1 LRFFTGQE
9 STCLQDTLGQSNKPR
24 VMSVVWK
31 RFSLQTR
38 ILLILVALVL
48 TTLCGGLVTMWYTY
62 RMDNLFAS
70 VIDTAVMGLQAAEE
84 LETALVR
91 QKGLTTY
98 YFLDGNSDWLNQLGQ
113 LNESFNT
120 WLKKARSSAQ
130 TDKER
135 SILNQIES
143 EYIHYV
149 YARDQVIELYQA
161 GKRKAGAD
169 RHWDVRKQF
178 FAIQGLCDQ
187 YKAIEKEQIRQARI
201 ESRAQTKMI
210 NRMTLVALPS
220 VLVLGMLL
228 AYILLN
234 QILKPIRILSTE
246 AGEVDIDSPLP
257 REITALRQRLHS
269 LIENVDQTQSELQ
282 QSREHLLQAEKL
294 AMVGKLAAG
303 VAHTIRNPLTSV
315 NMRLFSLERSLKLSQ
330 TQREDFEV
338 IAEEVGHIDTIV
350 QNFLEFARP
359 PKLKIQ
365 SISPSEA
372 VDMALQLLRHRLES
386 YGVRVELDRQNRL
399 PKIEADPEQLKEVLI
414 NLLVNAC
421 EAMGEGGSIVIR
433 EEEDVAEPL
442 GRVVVIRVQDNG
454 PGMPKSVRDKVFQPF
469 FSTKEE
475 GTGLGLSIAYRIVEE
490 HGGWL
495 SLKSREGGGT
505 TFTITLPCREDAV

>member
-1 LRFFTGQE
+1 
-9 STCLQDTLGQSNKPR
+9 
-24 VMSVVWK
+24 M
-31 RFSLQTR
+31 
-38 ILLILVALVL
+38 ILAALVL
-48 TTLCGGLVTMWYTY
+48 TTLGGGLVTLWHTY
-62 RMDNLFAS
+62 RMGDLFSS
-70 VIDTAVMGLQAAEE
+70 VIDPAVMGLQAAEE

-98 YFLDGNSDWLNQLGQ
+98 YFLDGNPDWLKQLDQ

-120 WLKKARSSAQ
+120 WLKKARNSAQ
-130 TDKER
+130 RDNER
-135 SILNQIES
+135 SILNQLES

-149 YARDQVIELYQA
+149 YARDQVIDLYKA
-161 GKRKAGAD
+161 GKRKAGAE
-169 RHWDVRKQF
+169 RHWEVRKQF

-187 YKAIEKEQIRQARI
+187 YKEIQNEQIMQARI
-201 ESRAQTKMI
+201 ESRAQTRMI
-210 NRMTLVALPS
+210 SRMTLVALPG
-220 VLVLGMLL
+220 VLVLAILL

-234 QILKPIRILSTE
+234 QVLRPIRILSME
-246 AGEVDIDSPLP
+246 ASDVDLKSPLP
-257 REITALRQRLHS
+257 REMTALRQRVQS
-269 LIENVDQTQSELQ
+269 LVENVDQTQSELQ
-282 QSREHLLQAEKL
+282 QSRAHLLQAEKL

-315 NMRLFSLERSLKLSQ
+315 NMRLFSLERSLELSQ

-338 IAEEVGHIDTIV
+338 ISEEVRHIDTIV

-365 SISPSEA
+365 SISPSEV

-386 YGVRVELDRQNRL
+386 YGVTVELDRQRYL

-414 NLLVNAC
+414 NLLVNSC

-433 EEEDVAEPL
+433 EEEGVAEPL
-442 GRVVVIRVQDNG
+442 GRVVVIRVKDNG
-454 PGMPKSVRDKVFQPF
+454 PGIPKSIRPKIFEPF

-475 GTGLGLSIAYRIVEE
+475 GTGLGLSIAHRIIEE

-495 SLKSREGGGT
+495 SLKSKEDEGT
-505 TFTITLPCREDAV
+505 TFTITLPCREDAVWARS

>member
-1 LRFFTGQE
+1 
-9 STCLQDTLGQSNKPR
+9 
-24 VMSVVWK
+24 
-31 RFSLQTR
+31 
-38 ILLILVALVL
+38 
-48 TTLCGGLVTMWYTY
+48 MWHTY
-62 RMDNLFAS
+62 RMGHLFTS

-98 YFLDGNSDWLNQLGQ
+98 YFLDGNPDWLSQLEE

-120 WLKKARSSAQ
+120 WLKKARNSAQ
-130 TDKER
+130 TDNER

-143 EYIHYV
+143 EYLRYIF
-149 YARDQVIELYQA
+149 ARDQVIELYQA
-161 GKRKAGAD
+161 GKREAGAQ

-187 YKAIEKEQIRQARI
+187 YKAIHKEEISQARI

-210 NRMTLVALPS
+210 KGMTLVALPS
-220 VLVLGMLL
+220 VLVLGVLL

-234 QILKPIRILSTE
+234 QILKPIRILSME
-246 AGEVDIDSPLP
+246 AGDIEINSSLP
-257 REITALRQRLHS
+257 REMTALSQRVHS
-269 LIENVDQTQSELQ
+269 LMENVDQTQSELQ
-282 QSREHLLQAEKL
+282 QSRAHLLQAEKL

-315 NMRLFSLERSLKLSQ
+315 NMRLFSLERSLELSQ
-330 TQREDFEV
+330 TQQEDFEV
-338 IAEEVGHIDTIV
+338 ISEEVRHIDTIV

-365 SISPSEA
+365 SISPSEV

-386 YGVRVELDRQNRL
+386 YGVQVELDREHRL
-399 PKIEADPEQLKEVLI
+399 PMIEADPEQLKEVLI
-414 NLLVNAC
+414 NLLVNGC
-421 EAMGEGGSIVIR
+421 EAMGQGGLIVIR
-433 EEEDVAEPL
+433 EEEGVVEPL
-442 GRVVVIRVQDNG
+442 GRVVVIRVKDNG
-454 PGMPKSVRDKVFQPF
+454 PGIPKSVRDQVFQPF

-495 SLKSREGGGT
+495 SLKSKEAEGT
-505 TFTITLPCREDAV
+505 TFTITLPCREDAVWARS

>member
-1 LRFFTGQE
+1 
-9 STCLQDTLGQSNKPR
+9 
-24 VMSVVWK
+24 
-31 RFSLQTR
+31 
-38 ILLILVALVL
+38 
-48 TTLCGGLVTMWYTY
+48 MWHTY
-62 RMDNLFAS
+62 RMGHLFTS
-70 VIDTAVMGLQAAEE
+70 VIDPAVMGFEAAQK

-98 YFLDGNSDWLNQLGQ
+98 YFLDGNPDWLNQLAQ
-113 LNESFNT
+113 LNESFHA
-120 WLKKARSSAQ
+120 WLQKARSSAQ
-130 TDKER
+130 TVHER

-143 EYIHYV
+143 EYIQ
-149 YARDQVIELYQA
+149 YAYGRDQVIELYKA
-161 GKRKAGAD
+161 GKRKAGAE
-169 RHWDVRKQF
+169 RHWQVRKQF

-187 YKAIEKEQIRQARI
+187 YKEIQEEQIRQARI

-210 NRMTLVALPS
+210 SRMTLVALPS
-220 VLVLGMLL
+220 VLALAILL
-228 AYILLN
+228 TYILLN
-234 QILKPIRILSTE
+234 QVLKPIRILSME
-246 AGEVDIDSPLP
+246 AGDVNLKSPLP
-257 REITALRQRLHS
+257 REMTALRQRVQS
-269 LIENVDQTQSELQ
+269 LVENVDQTQSELQ
-282 QSREHLLQAEKL
+282 QSRAHLLQAEKL

-315 NMRLFSLERSLKLSQ
+315 NMRLFSLERSLELSQ

-338 IAEEVGHIDTIV
+338 ISEEVRHIDNIV

-365 SISPSEA
+365 SISPSEV

-386 YGVRVELDRQNRL
+386 YGVQVELDRQRNL

-421 EAMGEGGSIVIR
+421 EAMGEGGLIVIR
-433 EEEDVAEPL
+433 EEEGVAEPL
-442 GRVVVIRVQDNG
+442 GRVVVIRVKDNG
-454 PGMPKSVRDKVFQPF
+454 PGIPKSIRHRVFEPF

-495 SLKSREGGGT
+495 SLKSKEGEGT
-505 TFTITLPCREDAV
+505 TFTITLPCREDAVWARS